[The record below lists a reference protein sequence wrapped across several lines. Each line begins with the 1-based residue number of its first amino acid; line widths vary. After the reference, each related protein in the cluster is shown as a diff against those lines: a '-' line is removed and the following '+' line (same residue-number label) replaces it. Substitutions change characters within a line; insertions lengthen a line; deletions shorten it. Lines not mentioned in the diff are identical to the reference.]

1 MLVKNRYSGK
11 TKEEAINNA
20 KIALQELEEN
30 LYIKEIEV
38 KSGLFNKK
46 VEIEVIRKDDVADY
60 IKELTKEIIRDMG
73 INCNLEVKKREN
85 GLNITVITDDDNNSI
100 LIGKN
105 GRTLDSLTAIIKH
118 SIFNEIGEFY
128 PFTLDVGEYK
138 LAREQKLER
147 LAKKVAREVAY
158 TKVAAKMDP
167 MNSYERRIIHTI
179 LADNKKVITE
189 SEGEEPNRCVVIKPR
204 EEDE

>member
-11 TKEEAINNA
+11 TREEAINNA
-20 KIALQELEEN
+20 KIALQDLEEN
-30 LYIKEIEV
+30 LYIKEVEV
-38 KSGLFNKK
+38 KNGLFNKK

-60 IKELTKEIIRDMG
+60 IKELTKDIIRNMG
-73 INCNLEVKKREN
+73 ASCNLEVKKREN
-85 GLNITVITDDDNNSI
+85 GLNITIISDNNPI

-105 GRTLDSLTAIIKH
+105 GRTLDSITAIIKH
-118 SIFNEIGEFY
+118 SVFNEIGEYY

-147 LAKKVAREVAY
+147 MAKKIAREVAY
-158 TKVAAKMDP
+158 TKVEAKLDP

-204 EEDE
+204 TEEDE

>member
-1 MLVKNRYSGK
+1 MLVKNRYVGK

-30 LYIKEIEV
+30 LYIKEVEV

-46 VEIEVIRKDDVADY
+46 VEIEVIKKDDVCEY
-60 IKELTKEIIRDMG
+60 IKEITKEIVKNMG

-85 GLNITVITDDDNNSI
+85 GLNISIIADNNSI

-105 GRTLDSLTAIIKH
+105 GRTLDSITSIIKH
-118 SIFNEIGEFY
+118 SIYNEIGEYF

-138 LAREQKLER
+138 IEREQKLER
-147 LAKKVAREVAY
+147 LAKKTAREVAY
-158 TKVAAKMDP
+158 TKVAAKLDP
-167 MNSYERRIIHTI
+167 MNSYERRIIHTA

-189 SEGEEPNRCVVIKPR
+189 SEGEEPQRCVVIKPK
-204 EEDE
+204 EDK